1 MTALLLCIFI
11 QGERETERQRER
23 ERERERKSLS
33 CLFSYKHYA
42 FSLGLHPP
50 DLISPQILYLQI
62 HWGLGLRYMNFR
74 GTNIQHQFFCTW
86 SSSEYFWLCRPQTL
100 YTTTQLCCCGMKAAI
115 DNISVNEG
123 GCTPI
128 KFYLQIQ
135 AIKQFG
141 LCAVGC

>member
-1 MTALLLCIFI
+1 MTALLLYIFM
-11 QGERETERQRER
+11 QRER
-23 ERERERKSLS
+23 DTHTQRERKSLS

-42 FSLGLHPP
+42 FSLGLHAP

-62 HWGLGLRYMNFR
+62 HWGLGLQYMNFS
-74 GTNIQHQFFCTW
+74 GTNSHNQFFCTW
-86 SSSEYFWLCRPQTL
+86 SSSEYFWLRRPQAPF
-100 YTTTQLCCCGMKAAI
+100 TTTQLCFCGMKAAI

-135 AIKQFG
+135 AIRQFG
-141 LCAVGC
+141 LYAVVC